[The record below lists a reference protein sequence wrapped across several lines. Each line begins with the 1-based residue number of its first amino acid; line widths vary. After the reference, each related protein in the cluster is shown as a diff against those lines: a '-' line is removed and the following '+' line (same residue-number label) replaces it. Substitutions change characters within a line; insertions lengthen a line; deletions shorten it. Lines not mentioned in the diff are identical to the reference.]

1 MAEIKVT
8 RIGHFFL
15 GNTLTAF
22 VIGEAEEFL

>member
-22 VIGEAEEFL
+22 ALGETEDFL